1 MSNEQIAEKMYS
13 IVTKFQQE
21 TGIADEVVDQIVI
34 TSFRKM
40 EMTNQDPEYILLL
53 LPDEL
58 KHYYFRV
65 AVNLVGYEN
74 FKEEH
79 HV

>member
-1 MSNEQIAEKMYS
+1 MSNEQIAEEMYS

-21 TGIADEVVDQIVI
+21 TGIADEVVDQIVT

-58 KHYYFRV
+58 KHYYFRI
-65 AVNLVGYEN
+65 AVNLAAYEN

-79 HV
+79 YV

>member
-1 MSNEQIAEKMYS
+1 MSNEQIAEEMYS

-21 TGIADEVVDQIVI
+21 TGIADEVVDQIVT

-58 KHYYFRV
+58 KHYYF
-65 AVNLVGYEN
+65 
-74 FKEEH
+74 
-79 HV
+79 

>member
-1 MSNEQIAEKMYS
+1 MSNEQIAEEMYS

-21 TGIADEVVDQIVI
+21 TGIADEVVDQIVT

>member
-1 MSNEQIAEKMYS
+1 MSNEQIAEEMYS

-21 TGIADEVVDQIVI
+21 TGIADEVVDQIVT

-58 KHYYFRV
+58 KHYYFRI
-65 AVNLVGYEN
+65 AVNLAGYVN